1 MRQVLWLLY
10 KYEVL
15 SDEHFAASKYA
26 KKTGYG
32 LSKSSKKLEVRLDQM
47 GFKINVEGSWL
58 TITVA
63 VCLKCSCLTAVLCA
77 LCAFYQ
83 YLPEA
88 AISRLQPRHTHTSYS
103 TTRPI
108 AEDPDTWTRIN
119 ARRRFSGRIIHGKAW
134 PDQRLHE
141 EQLVIPIPSYSTLSD
156 LYTSDCQPFT

>member
-83 YLPEA
+83 NLPEA
-88 AISRLQPRHTHTSYS
+88 AISRLQPRHTHTFVQHD
-103 TTRPI
+103 TTDSRRPGYM
-108 AEDPDTWTRIN
+108 DTY
-119 ARRRFSGRIIHGKAW
+119 
-134 PDQRLHE
+134 QR
-141 EQLVIPIPSYSTLSD
+141 P
-156 LYTSDCQPFT
+156 TSFFRADNPWKGMA